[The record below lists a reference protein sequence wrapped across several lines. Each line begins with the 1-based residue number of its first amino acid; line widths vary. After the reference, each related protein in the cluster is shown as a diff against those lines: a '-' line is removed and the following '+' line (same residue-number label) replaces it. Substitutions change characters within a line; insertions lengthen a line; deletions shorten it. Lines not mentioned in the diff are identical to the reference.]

1 MGEVIREWVEASYI
15 ADVKLR
21 EDQIRLALQPR
32 PWWLPEWAWRKAIA
46 RLLVIVEK
54 ETTNG

>member
-1 MGEVIREWVEASYI
+1 MVEVIREWVEASYI

-32 PWWLPEWAWRKAIA
+32 PRWLPEWAWRRVIA
-46 RLLVIVEK
+46 RLLIIE
-54 ETTNG
+54 ETANGWA